1 MALPQRTLV
10 LGAAILFST
19 EIASNKGASDLVRRS
34 AVFFLELC
42 FLYGI
47 MSDIIEGTIMPLEA
61 IEKTCLVE
69 VVERKILDT
78 IRQSSLSVG
87 DSLPAELELAEGLG
101 VSRSVV
107 REALSRLRM
116 LGLLESRKKRG
127 MVIAEPDVFGGC
139 TQIIDAAF
147 LNEKTQRDLCEMR
160 LTLELGLADLLFLRK
175 TNADLNALEKIV
187 RREER
192 ARTEQT
198 RLKLEIEFHATLY
211 QIGRNDL
218 LIRFGALL
226 EPFFRRAV
234 RIEQVSGRR
243 KGQASHRDLLEELR
257 SGNPDSFRKKMR
269 EHLQPHFIHL
279 MKHRN
284 IGDRTW

>member
-1 MALPQRTLV
+1 
-10 LGAAILFST
+10 
-19 EIASNKGASDLVRRS
+19 
-34 AVFFLELC
+34 
-42 FLYGI
+42 
-47 MSDIIEGTIMPLEA
+47 MPLQA

-69 VVERKILDT
+69 VVERKIMDV
-78 IRQSSLSVG
+78 IRKNNLSVG

-101 VSRSVV
+101 VSRSVI

-127 MVIAEPDVFGGC
+127 IVISEPDVFGGC

-175 TNADLNALEKIV
+175 TNTDLNTLEKIV
-187 RREER
+187 RREEK

-198 RLKLEIEFHATLY
+198 RIKLDIEFHATLY

-218 LIRFGALL
+218 LIRFQALL
-226 EPFFRRAV
+226 EPFFLEAV
-234 RIEQVSGRR
+234 KIEQVNGRQ
-243 KGQASHRDLLEELR
+243 KGQASHGDLLEELR
-257 SGNPDSFRKKMR
+257 SGNPGSFRKKMR
-269 EHLQPHFIHL
+269 EHLQPHFAHL

-284 IGDRTW
+284 IGDRLW